1 MLQRH
6 NFVFALCL
14 GAASLANAQVAVTG
28 QAARPLITRKIDESK
43 VVTLAGNTRPEATTA
58 NDRGAVA
65 DSLPL
70 EHIQLQLQRSAEQTQ
85 AVEQAIAELQN
96 PKSAN
101 FHKWLTAEQFG
112 AGFGASQADITT
124 VTAWLTSHGFTVNQ
138 VYPSGLLVDFSGT
151 AGQVRQTFQTEM
163 HYLEVSGVR
172 HVANMSDPKIP
183 AALASAVGGIV
194 SLHDFSPHS
203 MKRARPQETFTYG
216 GQTYEALTPEDV
228 ATIYNL
234 NPLFAAGVTGQGQ
247 TIAVIEDTN
256 LYSSD
261 DWTTFRNTF
270 GLSQYSTGSLTTVYP
285 APTSGFSNC
294 ANPGIVGGDDEEAAL
309 DAEWASA
316 AAPGAAIEVA
326 ACADTRT
333 TFGGLIALQNLVNS
347 SNPPSVVSI
356 SYGECEAENGVTAN
370 AAFNL
375 VYQQAAAEG
384 ISVFVA
390 AGDEG
395 GASCDSGAT
404 SATHGIGVSGWA
416 STAYNVAVGGTDF
429 SDSYTNTVSNY
440 WNTTN
445 DANYGSALSYI
456 PEIPWDDSCAS
467 GLLSGYLGYASPYGS
482 GGFCASRMAQGDGLV
497 QVAAGSGGPSG
508 CATGNP
514 DTEGVVSGT
523 CQGWSK
529 PSWQSGAAGNPG
541 DNVRDIPDV
550 SLFAGTGVW
559 GHYYVICFTDVRN
572 GGASCTGDPSNWAG
586 GGGTSFATPILAGV
600 QALVNQNAGSAQGN
614 PNYVYYNLAAN
625 SASVCTSSN
634 GDPGSGPC
642 IFHNITQGDISV
654 DCGGSV
660 SCYGAVTVSSGG
672 GRGHRGGFG
681 GTSSSSDGALSIST
695 SAFSPA
701 FAAASG
707 WNMATGLGSINAN
720 NLVMNWAS
728 GQ

>member
-1 MLQRH
+1 MLERYIA
-6 NFVFALCL
+6 VCALCL
-14 GAASLANAQVAVTG
+14 CGAGLAVAQVVATG
-28 QAARPLITRKIDESK
+28 SAARPLITQKIDESR
-43 VVTLAGNTRPEATTA
+43 VVTLAGNTRPEATAA

-70 EHIQLQLQRSAEQTQ
+70 EHIELQLVRSAEQTQ
-85 AVEQAIAELQN
+85 AVEQALAELQN

-101 FHKWLTAEQFG
+101 FHQWLTAEQFG
-112 AGFGASQADITT
+112 ANFGASQADIST
-124 VTAWLTSHGFTVNQ
+124 VTAWLAGHGFTVNQ
-138 VYPSGLLVDFSGT
+138 VYPSGLLIDFSGT

-163 HYLEVSGVR
+163 HYLEVDGVR
-172 HVANMSDPKIP
+172 HVANMSNPKIP
-183 AALASAVGGIV
+183 AALAPVVGGIV
-194 SLHDFSPHS
+194 SLHDFSPHA
-203 MKRARPQETFTYG
+203 MKRARPQYTFTSQ
-216 GQTYEALTPEDV
+216 GQTYQALTPADV

-247 TIAVIEDTN
+247 TIAVVEDTD
-256 LYSSD
+256 LYSST

-270 GLSQYSTGSLTTVYP
+270 GLAQYSTGSLSTVHPSP
-285 APTSGFSNC
+285 ASGLSNC
-294 ANPGIVGGDDEEAAL
+294 ANPGIVGGDDEEAIL

-333 TFGGLIALQNLVNS
+333 TYGGLIALQNLANS
-347 SNPPSVVSI
+347 SNPPAVLSI
-356 SYGECEAENGVTAN
+356 SYGECEAENGAAAN

-395 GASCDSGAT
+395 GASCDSGAS

-429 SDSYTNTVSNY
+429 SDNYTNTASNY

-482 GGFCASRMAQGDGLV
+482 SGFCASRTAQQYGLV
-497 QVAAGSGGPSG
+497 QVVAGSGGPSG
-508 CATGNP
+508 CATGYP
-514 DTEGVVSGT
+514 GAQGVVSGT
-523 CQGWSK
+523 CAGWAK
-529 PSWQSGAAGNPG
+529 PSWQSGIAGNPG
-541 DNVRDIPDV
+541 DSVRDIPDV

-586 GGGTSFATPILAGV
+586 GGGTSFSTPILAGV
-600 QALVNQNAGSAQGN
+600 QALVNQNSGSAQGN
-614 PNYVYYNLAAN
+614 PNSVYYNLAAN
-625 SASVCTSSN
+625 AASVCASSD
-634 GDPGSGPC
+634 GDPGSGAC
-642 IFHNITQGDISV
+642 IFHNVTQGDISV

-660 SCYGAVTVSSGG
+660 SCYGAVTVTTGG
-672 GRGHRGGFG
+672 GRRGGFG
-681 GTSSSSDGALSIST
+681 GGGFSTSSDGALSTST

-707 WNMATGLGSINAN
+707 WNMATGLGSINAY

>member
-1 MLQRH
+1 
-6 NFVFALCL
+6 
-14 GAASLANAQVAVTG
+14 
-28 QAARPLITRKIDESK
+28 
-43 VVTLAGNTRPEATTA
+43 
-58 NDRGAVA
+58 
-65 DSLPL
+65 
-70 EHIQLQLQRSAEQTQ
+70 
-85 AVEQAIAELQN
+85 
-96 PKSAN
+96 
-101 FHKWLTAEQFG
+101 
-112 AGFGASQADITT
+112 
-124 VTAWLTSHGFTVNQ
+124 
-138 VYPSGLLVDFSGT
+138 
-151 AGQVRQTFQTEM
+151 
-163 HYLEVSGVR
+163 
-172 HVANMSDPKIP
+172 
-183 AALASAVGGIV
+183 
-194 SLHDFSPHS
+194 
-203 MKRARPQETFTYG
+203 MKRARPQDTFTYDG
-216 GQTYEALTPEDV
+216 STYQALAPEDV

-234 NPLFAAGVTGQGQ
+234 SPLFAAGITGQGQ

-256 LYSSD
+256 LYSSS
-261 DWTTFRNTF
+261 DWTAFRNTF

-294 ANPGIVGGDDEEAAL
+294 DNPGIVGEDDEEAAL

-326 ACADTRT
+326 ACADTRV
-333 TFGGLIALQNLVNS
+333 TFGGLIAMQNLVNS

-356 SYGECEAENGVTAN
+356 SYGECEAENGAAAN

-375 VYQQAAAEG
+375 AYQQAAAEG

-395 GASCDSGAT
+395 GASCDAGAT

-416 STAYNVAVGGTDF
+416 STAYNVAVGGTDLA
-429 SDSYTNTVSNY
+429 DNYTNTASNY

-467 GLLSGYLGYASPYGS
+467 GLLSTYVGYASPYGAD
-482 GGFCASRMAQGDGLV
+482 GFCASRTAQEDQLV

-523 CQGWSK
+523 CAGWPK
-529 PSWQSGAAGNPG
+529 PSWQSGAAGNPA
-541 DNVRDIPDV
+541 DSVRDIPDV
-550 SLFAGTGVW
+550 SLFAATGVW
-559 GHYYVICFTDVRN
+559 GHYYIVCFSDVRN

-586 GGGTSFATPILAGV
+586 GGGTSFASPIMAGV
-600 QALVNQNAGSAQGN
+600 QALVNQNAGGAQGN
-614 PNYVYYNLAAN
+614 PNPVYYNLAAN

-654 DCGGSV
+654 DCGGGV
-660 SCYGAVTVSSGG
+660 SCYGAVTIVTGG
-672 GRGHRGGFG
+672 GRRGGFG
-681 GTSSSSDGALSIST
+681 GGYQTSSDGALSTST

-707 WNMATGLGSINAN
+707 WNMATGLGSINAY